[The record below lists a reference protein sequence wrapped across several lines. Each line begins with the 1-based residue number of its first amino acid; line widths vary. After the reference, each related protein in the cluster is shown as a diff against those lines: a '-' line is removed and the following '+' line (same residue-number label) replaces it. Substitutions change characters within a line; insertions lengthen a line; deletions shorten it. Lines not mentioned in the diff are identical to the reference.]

1 MNLFD
6 AAEADRRRDAGKAL
20 AASARSELLE
30 VARTMALALA
40 RRNGIVNADDVAGM
54 MADHGMNYADLGNAA
69 GSVFDDGFEWTGQVV
84 RSARPSTH
92 GRLVRVWRLACAT

>member
-6 AAEADRRRDAGKAL
+6 AVEADRRKTEGKAI
-20 AASARSELLE
+20 AASARSELLG

-54 MADHGMNYADLGNAA
+54 MANHGMNYADLGNAA
-69 GSVFDDGFEWTGQVV
+69 GSVFDSGFEWTGQVI
-84 RSARPSTH
+84 RSIRPSTH
-92 GRLVRVWRLACAT
+92 GRVVRVWRLKCDT